1 MKISELIKELKK
13 IQKEHGDLY
22 IWRSGYQ
29 DMTEMNIKIIDSDL
43 YYGLM
48 II

>member
-1 MKISELIKELKK
+1 MKISEVIKKLQE

-29 DMTEMNIKIIDSDL
+29 DMTEMNIKIIDSDI